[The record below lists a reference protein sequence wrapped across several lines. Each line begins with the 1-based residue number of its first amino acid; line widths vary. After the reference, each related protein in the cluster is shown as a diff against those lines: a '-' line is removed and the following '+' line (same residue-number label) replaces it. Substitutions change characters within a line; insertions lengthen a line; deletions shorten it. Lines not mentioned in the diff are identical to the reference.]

1 VSPKGETIG
10 VATSGEM
17 ERTMQFLGWTGGSKD
32 STGAMSGGLD
42 RVTTLRGI
50 AALMVAVGHS
60 LLVFSV
66 DNLPTL
72 RTVPF
77 AEVPGVESLVIK
89 ALLVL
94 FNGNS
99 AVTLFFV
106 ISGFVLGLSLDRGK
120 GGFISNYMGFVLR
133 RVFRIYPAL
142 IVSLLLVGAL
152 MPWIVSLDES
162 VLGSE
167 WFNSLYRTPF
177 EIADLW
183 NNVLLVSTD
192 MNPISWTLRIE
203 LVAALFLPLLH
214 VFTRKTGP
222 WYDVVMLVGL
232 VWISSE
238 YTRADSLKWIVA
250 FYFGI
255 ILPRWG
261 GWIECLA
268 RTSPMGGSASILVAI
283 ATFLTAT
290 PFWGINL
297 RDTTGIVYEAASA
310 SVVIAC
316 FVYGK
321 ELQWCHWI
329 DLRWLRLVGR
339 VSYSFYL
346 IHLVVL
352 YCLAR
357 AIIQIPGTWVAG
369 IPPLVLNVL
378 LAGLSIS
385 AAIVLA
391 RYLFLWVE
399 TPFMLLGKQI
409 SLRLVQLGSLARLCR
424 SEDDWYRHAK
434 NTPST

>member
-1 VSPKGETIG
+1 
-10 VATSGEM
+10 
-17 ERTMQFLGWTGGSKD
+17 
-32 STGAMSGGLD
+32 
-42 RVTTLRGI
+42 
-50 AALMVAVGHS
+50 
-60 LLVFSV
+60 
-66 DNLPTL
+66 
-72 RTVPF
+72 
-77 AEVPGVESLVIK
+77 
-89 ALLVL
+89 
-94 FNGNS
+94 
-99 AVTLFFV
+99 
-106 ISGFVLGLSLDRGK
+106 
-120 GGFISNYMGFVLR
+120 
-133 RVFRIYPAL
+133 
-142 IVSLLLVGAL
+142 
-152 MPWIVSLDES
+152 
-162 VLGSE
+162 
-167 WFNSLYRTPF
+167 
-177 EIADLW
+177 
-183 NNVLLVSTD
+183 
-192 MNPISWTLRIE
+192 
-203 LVAALFLPLLH
+203 
-214 VFTRKTGP
+214 
-222 WYDVVMLVGL
+222 
-232 VWISSE
+232 
-238 YTRADSLKWIVA
+238 
-250 FYFGI
+250 
-255 ILPRWG
+255 
-261 GWIECLA
+261 
-268 RTSPMGGSASILVAI
+268 MGGSASILVAI

-409 SLRLVQLGSLARLCR
+409 SLRLVRLGSLARLCR